1 MTTPATATAPATAP
15 DNGAVLKAIF
25 RALGVLAPGAVAGN
39 PANRD
44 AETLATLAHFAR
56 TQPTSTS
63 SAAGWR
69 RDEAA
74 RVREPRRRTLTAV

>member
-44 AETLATLAHFAR
+44 AETLATLAHFGADPADLDVIR
-56 TQPTSTS
+56 
-63 SAAGWR
+63 GWLATR
-69 RDEAA
+69 
-74 RVREPRRRTLTAV
+74 